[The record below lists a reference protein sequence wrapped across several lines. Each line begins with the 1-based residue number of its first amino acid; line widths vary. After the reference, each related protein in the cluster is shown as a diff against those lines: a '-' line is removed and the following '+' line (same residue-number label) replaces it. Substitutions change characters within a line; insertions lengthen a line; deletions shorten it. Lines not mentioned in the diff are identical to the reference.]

1 MGGHPGPGPGS
12 GCGSRS
18 GLYADTGETAELNLR
33 EGAQGGMGMHGLFI
47 GTTGAGKSEGL
58 ITEIAAACLTHS
70 PEVLNIVFTDFK
82 LRSAAGAI
90 SRFPH
95 VVAAVSNLSEER
107 HLLGRLY
114 DTLDGELDR
123 RGEMLAALDDC
134 PDVTTYNQRRL
145 VDPSLPPI
153 PALWVITDE
162 YNEVFADP
170 IWGPKFRQL
179 YLRIARVGRSLQ
191 VFLKLVGHIGD
202 FELADVGGQVPD
214 EPPDEIDV
222 VAKGSSGHGHH
233 SALIC
238 AGGCINLQVN
248 DRHEARP
255 QDHALRATPG
265 PQHDSSNS
273 EDDDCS
279 FDANHGIGI
288 RGRNW
293 ANEKLRHNHQQQ

>member
-1 MGGHPGPGPGS
+1 
-12 GCGSRS
+12 
-18 GLYADTGETAELNLR
+18 
-33 EGAQGGMGMHGLFI
+33 MGMHGLFI

-95 VVAAVSNLSEER
+95 VVAAVNNLYEER

-134 PDVTTYNQRRL
+134 PDVTTYNRRRL
-145 VDPSLPPI
+145 VDPTLPPI
-153 PALWVITDE
+153 PVLWVITDE

-170 IWGPKFRQL
+170 IWGPKFRKL

-191 VFLKLVGHIGD
+191 VFLKLVGQTKDTQICGTSPSCSVTTSRRR
-202 FELADVGGQVPD
+202 APARRRNPKPGSAMPGWR
-214 EPPDEIDV
+214 PPLGARKAPPICGWRCGRRVSFAISSPRPISSRQTKAREARRP
-222 VAKGSSGHGHH
+222 AKGRHGVH
-233 SALIC
+233 SAAVHGRRKRGHRRPSS
-238 AGGCINLQVN
+238 AG
-248 DRHEARP
+248 A
-255 QDHALRATPG
+255 
-265 PQHDSSNS
+265 
-273 EDDDCS
+273 
-279 FDANHGIGI
+279 
-288 RGRNW
+288 
-293 ANEKLRHNHQQQ
+293 